1 MNKKY
6 YRKRELLEKGFTERM
21 IKKLL
26 PPPRVVNR
34 SLSRGRTKLNKW
46 NKSTVEEVMKS
57 TAFHEALE
65 KSRIRKEISKKG
77 ALTRR
82 QNDEKR
88 LNNFLDSIRIDNRL
102 SINEIIGILEKNC
115 FVHNN
120 SDDNPYHCFN
130 YERYFN
136 YEENY
141 NCFSFDK
148 ENESELYF
156 FTHISILDVEFDYP
170 YSDLILNK
178 CIVNYIYFNLVYYDK
193 DSFNYGYATNKVDWF
208 IKKEATIYSLISN
221 VYPELKKEAE
231 ILKNYKIQKIKFD
244 NENRNIYY

>member
-1 MNKKY
+1 MEYFIMNKKY

-88 LNNFLDSIRIDNRL
+88 LNKTEIR
-102 SINEIIGILEKNC
+102 
-115 FVHNN
+115 H
-120 SDDNPYHCFN
+120 
-130 YERYFN
+130 
-136 YEENY
+136 
-141 NCFSFDK
+141 
-148 ENESELYF
+148 
-156 FTHISILDVEFDYP
+156 
-170 YSDLILNK
+170 
-178 CIVNYIYFNLVYYDK
+178 YD
-193 DSFNYGYATNKVDWF
+193 
-208 IKKEATIYSLISN
+208 
-221 VYPELKKEAE
+221 
-231 ILKNYKIQKIKFD
+231 
-244 NENRNIYY
+244 RNILGTGLFVTMLLFEV